1 MASPSSSEE
10 LLAELRRAHSLVLRA
25 EHQHEL
31 DKLELLRKRIN
42 PSVQHLL
49 EPKMANMTL
58 PEVKKAL
65 QTKIAEE
72 ISQRQ
77 FDILNEDGAHA
88 WSETVCRA
96 DFGAISDDDWFR
108 IKDMLNNAVRD
119 VLTEADA
126 KFKKG
131 GDNQSDEMSDGVVIT
146 DAQMQHDAQQFL
158 IDVQAEQAAIAHA
171 QGESRDM

>member
-1 MASPSSSEE
+1 MASPSSSAAH
-10 LLAELRRAHSLVLRA
+10 LAELCRAHSLVLRA

-65 QTKIAEE
+65 QTKIAEK
-72 ISQRQ
+72 IWQRQ
-77 FDILNEDGAHA
+77 HEDGAHA

-96 DFGAISDDDWFR
+96 DFGNISDDDWFR

-131 GDNQSDEMSDGVVIT
+131 GDSQSDEMSDGVIIT

-158 IDVQAEQAAIAHA
+158 IDVQAEQ
-171 QGESRDM
+171 QGGSRDM